1 MKEWIITHTHDY
13 ENFNT
18 TIIKDVNAVQA
29 IVTFELK
36 YPNEMISE
44 VREKEC

>member
-1 MKEWIITHTHDY
+1 MKDWIITHTNDY

-18 TIIKDVNAVQA
+18 TVIKDVNAVQA

-36 YPNEMISE
+36 YPKEMVSE
-44 VREKEC
+44 VKEMEN